1 MNAPGHYLLNLALLG
16 KINAPNYNVAVT
28 LGAIVP
34 DAPIFIFYL
43 VAKFIYKLPERQIW
57 SQTYYEPFWQNFV
70 AWFDSFPIATIAIG
84 VCFYFGW
91 QQGVI
96 VFASLFLHSVFDFPV
111 HHNDA
116 HRHFFPFSN
125 YRFLGTLSYW
135 DRKYHAQWV
144 ALAEMLLA
152 VVVTPMCLGLLQSN
166 FTRAIAIAINILYV
180 VSYWRFYV
188 F

>member
-1 MNAPGHYLLNLALLG
+1 MNTPSHYLINLALLG
-16 KINAPNYNVAVT
+16 RINTPNYNVAIT

-34 DAPIFIFYL
+34 DVPIFIFYL

-57 SQTYYEPFWQNFV
+57 SQAYYEPFWQNFV
-70 AWFDSFPIATIAIG
+70 ACFHSFPIAAIALI
-84 VCFYFGW
+84 VCIHFGW
-91 QQGVI
+91 QQGTI
-96 VFASLFLHSVFDFPV
+96 FFASLFMHSIFDFPV
-111 HHNDA
+111 HHDDA

-125 YRFLGTLSYW
+125 YRFFSPFSYW
-135 DRKYHAQWV
+135 DKKHYAQWV

-152 VVVTPMCLGLLQSN
+152 IAVTPICLGVLQFN
-166 FTRAIAIAINILYV
+166 LTRALAIAINILYV